1 MDQFSRPT
9 QEWFDGAFPAPT
21 AAQQGAWKAI
31 SAGEHTL
38 VIAPTGSGKTL
49 SAFLWAI
56 DRLATREP
64 ADGPRKTSVLYVSP
78 LKALAVDVERNLRSP
93 LVGVTQTAK
102 RLGLSPPEI
111 TVGVRSGDTGAAAR
125 RSLQRTPPDILITTP
140 ESLYLMLTSAARETL
155 SEVHTVIVDEVHA
168 IAGSKRGAHLSLSLA
183 RLDRLTERPAQRIG
197 LSATVRPPKEVGR
210 FLAGPAPI
218 TIVSPPAPKTFD
230 LSVRVPVADMTE
242 PDESGESDRPGSI
255 WPHVDAAIV
264 DLVLAHRSSIVFANS
279 RRLAERLTARLNE
292 SYAES
297 LGETVDL
304 EHEVPA
310 EMGTP
315 SDVTHG
321 GSALLARAHHG
332 SVSKE
337 QRALIEDD
345 LKSGRLRCVV
355 ATSSLEL
362 GIDMGAVDLV
372 VQVEAPPS
380 VASGLQRVG
389 RAGHQVGEIS
399 RGVIFPK
406 HRTDVIHCAV
416 ASTRMAAGQIE
427 ELKIPAHPL
436 DVLAQQ
442 TVAACALEPLDAD
455 AWFET
460 VRGTGSYAALPRSA
474 YESVLDLLSG
484 RYPSDEFAELRPRV
498 VWDRDAGTVT
508 GRPGAQRLAV
518 TSGGAIPDRGL
529 FPVFM
534 VGEKAS
540 RVGELDEEMVYESRV
555 GDVFA
560 LGATSWRI
568 EEITHDRVL
577 VTPAFGLPG
586 RLPFWHGD
594 SLGRP
599 AELGAALGEFV
610 RTAGR
615 AVERAPAAQL
625 DTLIRA
631 AADPHTAFG
640 PNHTVE
646 QGMTAAG
653 PGQRGETGVDPGQ
666 GVTTE
671 AVSDRPR
678 GDQHGD
684 EQDTPETASAQRPRT
699 SGNAG
704 RNVESDQRKGSIRDT
719 EAGTA
724 PDFEEPNK
732 YGAGEHISAG
742 SAPGRE
748 RDDAQ
753 GHPPGGRRRR
763 DEPRA
768 AEQSNGS
775 APGASAR
782 AAAAARPAT
791 RGQRRAPGAK
801 SAGSDLAELEQV
813 VHAAGL
819 DDFATA
825 NLVSLLADQRQA
837 TGHLPTDRTLLVE
850 RFRDE
855 LGDWRLILHS
865 PYGLPVHAPW
875 ALAVG
880 SRLRERF
887 GVDAAPTAS
896 DDGIVVRLPDTTDDP
911 PGAELFV
918 FEPDEIDELVTE
930 QVGSSALF
938 ASRFRE
944 CAARAL
950 LLPRRDPG
958 RRAPL
963 WQQRQRAAQLLDVA
977 RKFPDF
983 PILLETVREC
993 LQDVYDL
1000 AALRDLLSSVARRKL
1015 RLVEVETAA
1024 PSPFAN
1030 ALLFDYI
1037 GQFIY
1042 EGDSPL
1048 AERRAAALSL
1058 DSSLLGELLGRVE
1071 LRELLDA
1078 DVLEQTERELQ
1089 RLTPERLARDA
1100 EGLADLLR
1108 LLGPLTAAEAAR
1120 RCDGDPRPWFEE
1132 LSSARRALEVSFAGE
1147 TWWTAVEDAS
1157 RLRDALGV
1165 PLPIGTPAAFVEPV
1179 ADPLG
1184 DLVGRYARTHGPFGL
1199 DAVAHRFGIGTAVA
1213 ATALHR
1219 LAHEKRVVE
1228 GEFTPGAAGAEW
1240 CDSQVLRRLRRRSL
1254 AAARKEVE
1262 PVATAAFARFLPP
1275 WQHVGTGDLRGVDGV
1290 AAVVEQLAGVPIPAS
1305 AWESLILPS
1314 RVRDY
1319 SPAMLDELMAT
1330 GEVVWSG
1337 HGPITAKDGWVA
1349 LHPAD
1354 QAALTLPPPDDI
1366 DFTET
1371 QIQLLLALGATVI
1384 PESTASQSQAT
1395 EPGRFRQ
1402 AAGPANSPDQR
1413 TDSSGENVAAQHDSV
1428 PQRDRPDIGRAD
1440 RPGGTTETPAPPT
1453 GNRRPT
1459 ETGAGATGRDR
1470 PDPGRSGKPDT
1481 TTPSGDSGDTS
1492 PAPGRHASHR
1502 RDADRRDT
1510 DATTTSGD
1518 AAGRVHVLP
1527 GTGGAYFFRQ
1537 LSDATGLLDDAAV
1550 AAALWELVWAG
1561 HVTGDTF
1568 APVRA
1573 LLSGTTR
1580 SSTAHRTPRRTPRG
1594 RMYLPR
1600 ANMPSRTGPPTVAGR
1615 WSLLPERVSDNTIRA
1630 HATADL
1636 LLERYGVLT
1645 RGAVQGEGVPGGF
1658 ALMYRVLT
1666 EFEDRGRCRRGY
1678 FVDSLGGAQFSTTD
1692 VVDRLR
1698 TFDTDRTERT
1708 SGGALALA
1716 ACDPANPY
1724 GATLPWPKGPEG
1736 GGHRPGRKAGALVV
1750 LADGDLAL
1758 YLERG
1763 GKTLLTFTED
1773 PQVRARAATAL
1784 ADLVHHRR
1792 VDSLV
1797 IDRVDG
1803 DSVHGNTFATFLTE
1817 AGFAATPRGFRLRSK
1832 P

>member
-9 QEWFDGAFPAPT
+9 QEWFGGAFPAPT
-21 AAQQGAWKAI
+21 AAQLGAWQAI

-38 VIAPTGSGKTL
+38 VVAPTGSGKTL

-64 ADGPRKTSVLYVSP
+64 SDPPRKTSVLYISP
-78 LKALAVDVERNLRSP
+78 LKALAVDVERNLRAP

-102 RLGLSPPEI
+102 RLGLPAPEI
-111 TVGVRSGDTGAAAR
+111 SVGVRSGDTTAAAR

-140 ESLYLMLTSAARETL
+140 ESLFLMLTSAARETL

-168 IAGSKRGAHLSLSLA
+168 IAGSKRGAHLALSLA
-183 RLDRLTERPAQRIG
+183 RLDLLTERSAQRIG
-197 LSATVRPPKEVGR
+197 LSATVRPPAEVGR
-210 FLAGPAPI
+210 FLVGSAPI

-242 PDESGESDRPGSI
+242 PDQTGESDSPGSI
-255 WPHVDAAIV
+255 WPHVDSAIV

-279 RRLAERLTARLNE
+279 RRLSERLTARLNE
-292 SYAES
+292 AYAER
-297 LGETVDL
+297 LGEPVES
-304 EHEVPA
+304 EHAPPA
-310 EMGTP
+310 QLGP
-315 SDVTHG
+315 STEVTHG
-321 GSALLARAHHG
+321 GSVLLARAHHG

-389 RAGHQVGEIS
+389 RAGHQVGEVS

-406 HRTDVIHCAV
+406 HRTDVVHCAV
-416 ASTRMAAGQIE
+416 ASMRMSAGQIE
-427 ELKIPAHPL
+427 ELRMPTHPL
-436 DVLAQQ
+436 DILAQQ
-442 TVAACALEPLDAD
+442 TVAACALEPIDAD
-455 AWFET
+455 TWFET
-460 VRGTGSYAALPRSA
+460 VRATGSYATLPRSA

-534 VGEKAS
+534 VGERAS

-555 GDVFA
+555 GDIFA

-577 VTPAFGLPG
+577 VSPAFGLPG

-599 AELGAALGEFV
+599 AELGAALGEFI
-610 RTAGR
+610 RKASQ
-615 AVERAPAAQL
+615 AVERAPATQLNALLRTARQQPADLDAEPPAQPL
-625 DTLIRA
+625 ATEVGVHHEPPEKVVEPGGAAESELPDLPEHSDAARTGRA
-631 AADPHTAFG
+631 AGKA
-640 PNHTVE
+640 
-646 QGMTAAG
+646 
-653 PGQRGETGVDPGQ
+653 R
-666 GVTTE
+666 
-671 AVSDRPR
+671 
-678 GDQHGD
+678 
-684 EQDTPETASAQRPRT
+684 
-699 SGNAG
+699 
-704 RNVESDQRKGSIRDT
+704 
-719 EAGTA
+719 
-724 PDFEEPNK
+724 
-732 YGAGEHISAG
+732 SAG
-742 SAPGRE
+742 ASKPTNPKRRADGSGRT
-748 RDDAQ
+748 R
-753 GHPPGGRRRR
+753 
-763 DEPRA
+763 
-768 AEQSNGS
+768 GS
-775 APGASAR
+775 AAVELN
-782 AAAAARPAT
+782 
-791 RGQRRAPGAK
+791 
-801 SAGSDLAELEQV
+801 DLEQV

-819 DDFATA
+819 DEFATA
-825 NLVSLLADQRQA
+825 NLVSLLEDQRQA

-875 ALAVG
+875 ALAIG

-930 QVGSSALF
+930 QVGASALF

-963 WQQRQRAAQLLDVA
+963 WQQRQRSAQLLDVA

-983 PILLETVREC
+983 PILLETAREC

-1000 AALRDLLSSVARRKL
+1000 AALRELLVGVARRKL

-1037 GQFIY
+1037 GQFMY

-1058 DSSLLGELLGRVE
+1058 DSALLAELLGRVE

-1078 DVLEQTERELQ
+1078 AVLEQTERELQ
-1089 RLTPERLARDA
+1089 RLTPERQARDA

-1108 LLGPLTAAEAAR
+1108 LLGPLTAEEAAQ
-1120 RCDGDPRPWFEE
+1120 RCLDDPRPWFEE
-1132 LSSARRALEVSFAGE
+1132 LAKNRRALEVSFAGAS
-1147 TWWTAVEDAS
+1147 WWAAVEDAS

-1165 PLPIGTPAAFVEPV
+1165 PLPIGTPAAFIEPV

-1184 DLVGRYARTHGPFGL
+1184 DLVGRYARTHGPFTL
-1199 DAVAHRFGIGTAVA
+1199 DAVARRFGIGTAVA

-1219 LAHEKRVVE
+1219 LATEKRVVE
-1228 GEFTPGAAGAEW
+1228 GEFTPGSAGAEW

-1254 AAARKEVE
+1254 AAARKDVE
-1262 PVATAAFARFLPP
+1262 PVATAAFARFLPA
-1275 WQHVGTGDLRGVDGV
+1275 WQHVGTGELRGVDGV
-1290 AAVVEQLAGVPIPAS
+1290 ATVVEQLAGVPIPAS

-1319 SPAMLDELMAT
+1319 SPAMLDELLAT
-1330 GEVVWSG
+1330 GEVIWSG
-1337 HGPITAKDGWVA
+1337 HGSITAKDGWIA

-1354 QAALTLPPPDDI
+1354 QANLTLPPPDDI
-1366 DFTET
+1366 DLTET

-1384 PESTASQSQAT
+1384 PQPPATQRETSPHTKPPES
-1395 EPGRFRQ
+1395 
-1402 AAGPANSPDQR
+1402 
-1413 TDSSGENVAAQHDSV
+1413 
-1428 PQRDRPDIGRAD
+1428 
-1440 RPGGTTETPAPPT
+1440 GTRPAPSPS
-1453 GNRRPT
+1453 R
-1459 ETGAGATGRDR
+1459 
-1470 PDPGRSGKPDT
+1470 GRSHPAPGT
-1481 TTPSGDSGDTS
+1481 TTPEHGDNAKSPTSPNDSAAPSPSTSPSSSANPPPTSPGSSADPSAPTFPGDSADLYAPTS
-1492 PAPGRHASHR
+1492 PGSTADPAPSPDGSAKSPPTFPGSTADSPTPTSPGGPQRASR
-1502 RDADRRDT
+1502 NSTPAAN
-1510 DATTTSGD
+1510 ATGTPALS
-1518 AAGRVHVLP
+1518 AASSSGRVQVVP
-1527 GTGGAYFFRQ
+1527 GMGGAYFFRQ

-1550 AAALWELVWAG
+1550 VAALWELVWAG
-1561 HVTGDTF
+1561 HVAGDTF
-1568 APVRA
+1568 TPVRA
-1573 LLSGTTR
+1573 MLSGTTR
-1580 SSTAHRTPRRTPRG
+1580 STTAHRTPRRTPRG
-1594 RMYLPR
+1594 RVYLPR
-1600 ANMPSRTGPPTVAGR
+1600 ATMPTRTGPPSAAGR
-1615 WSLLPERVSDNTIRA
+1615 WSLLPERASDNTIRA
-1630 HATADL
+1630 HATADV

-1645 RGAVQGEGVPGGF
+1645 RGSVQGEGVPGGF

-1698 TFDTDRTERT
+1698 SFDTERPQRTEGT
-1708 SGGALALA
+1708 ALALA

-1724 GATLPWPKGPEG
+1724 GAALPWPKGPEG

-1750 LADGDLAL
+1750 LADGELAL

-1763 GKTLLTFTED
+1763 GKTLLTFSED
-1773 PQVRARAATAL
+1773 PRIRAQSAAAL
-1784 ADLVHHRR
+1784 AALVHDRR

-1803 DSVHGNTFATFLTE
+1803 ESVHGNTFATFLTE
-1817 AGFAATPRGFRLRSK
+1817 AGFAATPRGFRLRGK